1 MRLSV
6 KVETGSEDTVFVCR
20 GEISKF
26 EASDYLFNLITR
38 PGRNNVVLDFAG
50 VTGIDEHGLTVLVW
64 GRKILLAAK
73 RKLLLRSA
81 SGEVLKHLPRPPHPS
96 RRRSDPALSN
106 GSSSAGAELTR

>member
-50 VTGIDEHGLTVLVW
+50 VTGIDEHGLAVLAW
-64 GRKILLAAK
+64 GRKILLAAR
-73 RKLLLRSA
+73 RKLLLRIA
-81 SGEVLKHLPRPPHPS
+81 SGEVLKHLPRELRIFS
-96 RRRSDPALSN
+96 GGGLIQPAQAAAVQPTQN
-106 GSSSAGAELTR
+106 